1 VRRITFSSR
10 NMKKL
15 NIIKIGT
22 TFPALAHNY
31 GDFDRWTMQ
40 RLGTGDIECCV
51 LDVEHGAPL
60 PAPEECAGVV
70 ITGSHSMVTDNLSW
84 STQLE
89 QWLPLLIEAEVPLL
103 GICYGHQL
111 LARALGGE
119 VGYHPAGKEIGTV
132 AIRLL
137 PEAVNDPLLQFLP
150 QSFPAHATHSQSA
163 LKLPPG
169 SVRLAESEHEFN
181 HAFRIGKCA
190 WGVQFHPEFNAAI
203 MRSYIEHQEKDLT
216 TTGMDIAKILG
227 TVEETPV
234 AAEVLACFAR
244 IAMQR

>member
-1 VRRITFSSR
+1 
-10 NMKKL
+10 MKKL
-15 NIIKIGT
+15 IIIKVGA
-22 TFPALAHNY
+22 TFPALARNF

-40 RLGTGDIECCV
+40 GFGAADFECCV
-51 LDVEHGAPL
+51 LDVEHGASL
-60 PAPEECAGVV
+60 PAPEECAGAV
-70 ITGSHSMVTDNLSW
+70 ITGSHSMVTDNLPW
-84 STQLE
+84 SMQLE
-89 QWLPLLIEAEVPLL
+89 KWLPLLIETEVPLL

-137 PEAVNDPLLQFLP
+137 PEASDDPLLQSLP
-150 QSFPAHATHSQSA
+150 LSFPAHVTHSQSA

-169 SVRLAESEHEFN
+169 AVRLAESEHECN
-181 HAFRIGKCA
+181 HAYRVGKCA

-203 MRSYIEHQEKDLT
+203 MRSYIEHQDRDLT
-216 TTGMDIAKILG
+216 STGRDIVKILG

-234 AAEVLACFAR
+234 AAEVLVRFAR
-244 IAMQR
+244 LVMQR

>member
-1 VRRITFSSR
+1 
-10 NMKKL
+10 MKKI
-15 NIIKIGT
+15 NIFKVGT
-22 TFPALAHNY
+22 TFPALAHNH
-31 GDFDRWTMQ
+31 GDFDRWTMEG
-40 RLGTGDIECCV
+40 LGIGEIETCV
-51 LDVEHGAPL
+51 LDVEHGASL
-60 PAPEECAGVV
+60 PAPEDCAGVI
-70 ITGSHSMVTDNLSW
+70 ITGSHSMVTDNLPW
-84 STQLE
+84 SIQLE
-89 QWLPLLIEAEVPLL
+89 QWLPLLIQAEVPLL

-137 PEAVNDPLLQFLP
+137 AEASDDPLLHSLP
-150 QSFPAHATHSQSA
+150 LSFPAHATHSQSA

-169 SVRLAESEHEFN
+169 SVHLAESEHESN
-181 HAFRIGKCA
+181 HAFRIGNCA

-203 MRSYIEHQEKDLT
+203 MRSYIEHQDKDLT
-216 TTGMDIAKILG
+216 STGMDTVKILG

-244 IAMQR
+244 IVFQR